1 MDDGKGS
8 GKSRGDVDPAGTG
21 DQVRTASRQVQQPT
35 LKDPTQLSAPIA
47 AQDCLRIP
55 ASAAGLGFSTR
66 KTGGHMARSMMLAEL
81 RLLFAAVPANAG
93 RADYRAAILEGN
105 ALGKPTFSSRQ
116 KSEKHL
122 YELYGLDPAL
132 ALFRLLRRF
141 AAEDPESLPL
151 LALTCAFCRDPQLR
165 ASFDLIEALKPGEVL
180 PRARMEAHLESA
192 FPDRFSPIMLAGL
205 ASRVGVTWAA
215 SGHLKGTAKKTR
227 TLPVPRPAAS
237 TYAMLTGY
245 LLGLRGD
252 LLVSSVFARL
262 VGADRDTILSHLA
275 IGSRNG
281 WLRLRH
287 GGGVIEID
295 FSALLTPEEEAL
307 LHGPG

>member
-1 MDDGKGS
+1 M
-8 GKSRGDVDPAGTG
+8 DVDDRFRRFTG
-21 DQVRTASRQVQQPT
+21 DGGPVGAVAGRRHAANQENPGPPMDQPQHTSTVAVFDSRH
-35 LKDPTQLSAPIA
+35 
-47 AQDCLRIP
+47 IP
-55 ASAAGLGFSTR
+55 ASAGAFGFSTR

-81 RLLFAAVPANAG
+81 RLLFGAVPADAG

-180 PRARMEAHLESA
+180 PRARMEAHLAAA
-192 FPDRFSPIMLAGL
+192 FPERFSPIMLGGL
-205 ASRVGVTWAA
+205 ATRVGVTWAA

-237 TYAMLTGY
+237 TYAMLAGD

-295 FSALLTPEEEAL
+295 FSTLLTPEEEAL
-307 LHGPG
+307 SHGPG

>member
-1 MDDGKGS
+1 VNGGKGVS
-8 GKSRGDVDPAGTG
+8 SSHDGARPAGMGNRMRIANSQEHPPDLTG
-21 DQVRTASRQVQQPT
+21 QHGAPGAVPDNLHIPETAI
-35 LKDPTQLSAPIA
+35 DF
-47 AQDCLRIP
+47 
-55 ASAAGLGFSTR
+55 GFSTY

-81 RLLFAAVPANAG
+81 RLLFASVPATAD
-93 RADYRAAILEGN
+93 RADYRTSILDGN
-105 ALGKPTFSSRQ
+105 ALGKPTFSSRKMSDKYLHQ
-116 KSEKHL
+116 
-122 YELYGLDPAL
+122 LYGLDPAL
-132 ALFRLLRRF
+132 ALFRVLRRF

-165 ASFDLIEALKPGEVL
+165 ASFDLIETLKPGEVL
-180 PRARMEAHLESA
+180 PRVRMESHLEAA
-192 FPDRFSPIMLAGL
+192 FPERFNPIMLAGL
-205 ASRVGVTWAA
+205 ASRLGTTWAA
-215 SGHLKGTAKKTR
+215 TGHLKGTATRTR

-237 TYAMLTGY
+237 TYAMLAGY

>member
-1 MDDGKGS
+1 VDDGKGS
-8 GKSRGDVDPAGTG
+8 ARSRDDVGQTGTG
-21 DQVRTASRQVQQPT
+21 DQVRTAGRQAQKPI
-35 LKDPTQLSAPIA
+35 LMDPTQHTAPIA
-47 AQDCLRIP
+47 VHNSLRIP
-55 ASAAGLGFSTR
+55 ASVTSFGFSTR

-81 RLLFAAVPANAG
+81 RLLFGAVPANAG

-151 LALTCAFCRDPQLR
+151 LALACAFCRDPQLR
-165 ASFDLIEALKPGEVL
+165 ASFDLIEALKPGDVL
-180 PRARMEAHLESA
+180 PRARMEAHLAAA

-205 ASRVGVTWAA
+205 ASRLMTTWAA
-215 SGHLKGTAKKTR
+215 PGHLKGTAKRTR

-237 TYAMLTGY
+237 TYAMLAGY